1 MTRSYEIEWY
11 PTKEEKRGEPF
22 HRHNTIL
29 LNNPTGTTAIDAK
42 NALNSFCQNFGGLN
56 KNTIVRIKEFNG
68 KGEQIG
74 EDITPMEGTS
84 VIPEKKAGT

>member
-11 PTKEEKRGEPF
+11 PTKEEKRNPF

-56 KNTIVRIKEFNG
+56 KNTIVRIRELGAGG
-68 KGEQIG
+68 KQIG
-74 EDITPMEGTS
+74 EDIIPVEGS
-84 VIPEKKAGT
+84 SIVPEKR